1 MWKNLGLTGNLTLTF
16 TTTGCNAL
24 SIKQIKPTGEQAIVM
39 SDFFTFFFNHLGC
52 LFNYK
57 DHFHF
62 HKNNTFK
69 CHHVIKKI
77 AI

>member
-1 MWKNLGLTGNLTLTF
+1 MKKFRLDQKSNPDLYDDQVQ
-16 TTTGCNAL
+16 C
-24 SIKQIKPTGEQAIVM
+24 SIHKQIKPTGEQAIVM

-69 CHHVIKKI
+69 CHHIIKKI
-77 AI
+77 AT

>member
-1 MWKNLGLTGNLTLTF
+1 M
-16 TTTGCNAL
+16 TGCNAL

-62 HKNNTFK
+62 HKK
-69 CHHVIKKI
+69 
-77 AI
+77 